1 MKRLS
6 LIVLLTLISLVAY
19 SQTKPKSKTKKS
31 KTTASTSKS
40 TSSAKTTTSTG
51 SASVNNTA
59 LYQKW
64 VNSFEDEKGDGIEV
78 YRPEGYAFPPARGR
92 KAIKFQKEGMVVR
105 FDIGPADGQKIVM
118 GQWERTKFG
127 NTMKVTVQGAES
139 GVYFLEVISVSK
151 DILKVKRKSEI

>member
-6 LIVLLTLISLVAY
+6 LIVLLTLISFVVY
-19 SQTKPKSKTKKS
+19 SQTKSKSKTKQS

-40 TSSAKTTTSTG
+40 TTSAG
-51 SASVNNTA
+51 SASVNNTVI
-59 LYQKW
+59 YQKW

-127 NTMKVTVQGAES
+127 NTMKITVQGAES

-151 DILKVKRKSEI
+151 DMLKVKRKSEI